1 MNIVSGVITPFSRL
15 YKILPPSSK
24 RGLPFVI
31 FVSLVAAIF
40 ETASV
45 ASILPF
51 MAIVMDPSILTKYPW
66 LDQSLKLLN
75 IHTQQ
80 GAVIGA
86 GVLTVA
92 VLAIGNGV
100 TAANLWV
107 QTRYLA
113 LARRELSS
121 ELFTGYLYLPYSFHV
136 QRDTTSLSRVI
147 GGDVESALGGFLASL
162 LGVVSKGL
170 SGLVLISLIIAVDPS
185 VALGTVLVL
194 GLGYMFVYRLI
205 RVRQVRLGAKVIESS
220 LAVGRTTLEGLH
232 GVKELRVLGRESAS
246 TDEYKKSFAEL
257 TEAQA
262 SNQLA
267 SSLPRYVIEVFAYAG
282 IVAVTLAFVLKGEG
296 TAAIPSL
303 ALYALAGNRLVPIF
317 QEFFA
322 AAITIKYHTK
332 AVESLE
338 ADLAEVRN
346 STTQDLSEPTQ
357 PLTFKKEITL
367 NNLSFQYPSANRP
380 ALDQVSLTIH
390 QNQSIGLVGRTG
402 SGKTTLADVI
412 LGLYPPASGTISIDG
427 VNLIESN
434 ERAWR
439 KRVGYVPQNVFLTNA
454 SIARNIALGI
464 PEDQI
469 DHLAVARSAQMAQAE
484 EFISQLPDQ
493 YNTVVGERGIKLSGG
508 QRQRLGIARALYHNP
523 DVLVFDEATSALDG
537 MTEDAVM
544 QAVQSLSAER
554 TMILI
559 AHRLR
564 TVQACNRIVMLESG
578 RVVADGTYED
588 LMASSSVFRKL
599 AGQTEQSVLMQQQQE

>member
-1 MNIVSGVITPFSRL
+1 
-15 YKILPPSSK
+15 
-24 RGLPFVI
+24 
-31 FVSLVAAIF
+31 
-40 ETASV
+40 
-45 ASILPF
+45 
-51 MAIVMDPSILTKYPW
+51 MDPSILSKYQW
-66 LDQSLKLLN
+66 LDQALKLLN
-75 IHTQQ
+75 IQTQQ

-86 GVLTVA
+86 GVLTVV
-92 VLAIGNGV
+92 VLAIGNMV
-100 TAANLWV
+100 TAANLWI
-107 QTRYLA
+107 QTHYLA
-113 LARRELSS
+113 LARKELSS

-170 SGLVLISLIIAVDPS
+170 SGLVLISLIIVVDPT

-194 GLGYMFVYRLI
+194 GCGYMFVYRLI
-205 RVRQVRLGAKVIESS
+205 RARQVRLGAKMIEAS
-220 LAVGRTTLEGLH
+220 LTVGRTTLEGLH

-246 TDEYKKSFAEL
+246 TTEFKNSFSVL
-257 TEAQA
+257 TETQA

-267 SSLPRYVIEVFAYAG
+267 SALPRYVIEVFAYAG
-282 IVAVTLAFVLKGEG
+282 IVAVTLAFVLKGQG

-317 QEFFA
+317 QQFFA
-322 AAITIKYHTK
+322 AAITIKYHTR

-338 ADLAEVRN
+338 ADLAVVRN
-346 STTQDLSEPTQ
+346 STRHDLIEHDQ
-357 PLTFKKEITL
+357 PLAFKNEIVL
-367 NNLSFQYPSANRP
+367 ENLTFQYPTANRP
-380 ALDQVSLTIH
+380 ALNQVSLTIP

-412 LGLYPPASGTISIDG
+412 LGLYPPASGTISVDG
-427 VNLIESN
+427 VNLDESN

-454 SIARNIALGI
+454 SVARNIALGI
-464 PEDQI
+464 PEDQV
-469 DHLAVARSAQMAQAE
+469 DHAAVVRAAQMAQAE
-484 EFISQLPDQ
+484 EFISQLPDG
-493 YNTVVGERGIKLSGG
+493 YETVVGERGVKLSGG

-564 TVQACNRIVMLESG
+564 TVQACNRIVMLEAG
-578 RVVADGTYED
+578 RVVADGAYD
-588 LMASSSVFRKL
+588 ALMQSSPAFKQL
-599 AGQTEQSVLMQQQQE
+599 AGQVAGQPIATPSYQE